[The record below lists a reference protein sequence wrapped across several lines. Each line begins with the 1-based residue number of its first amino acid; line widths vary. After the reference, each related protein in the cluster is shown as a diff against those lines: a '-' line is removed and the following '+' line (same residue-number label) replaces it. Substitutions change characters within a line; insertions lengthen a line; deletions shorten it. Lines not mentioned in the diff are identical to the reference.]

1 MGGVAALIQ
10 LSESGGWFVR
20 GLYRFSK
27 DAGAAGVEVKRFGH
41 QARSSSNS
49 IEVALI
55 NTLDRYCARHPTSTV
70 VVYISTNH
78 VLTLHQHKG
87 KTGPGS
93 HGIHHQPGLFH
104 KVKHHLQT
112 MARLSRQISR
122 GRHLTRRH

>member
-1 MGGVAALIQ
+1 MGAVAALIQ

-55 NTLDRYCARHPTSTV
+55 NALDRYCARHPTSTV

-78 VLTLHQHKG
+78 VLTYINTEAKLVLDHME
-87 KTGPGS
+87 S
-93 HGIHHQPGLFH
+93 I
-104 KVKHHLQT
+104 
-112 MARLSRQISR
+112 ISQVSSIR
-122 GRHLTRRH
+122 